1 MPQNDWETVGSV
13 DFSPALMLCFSFHS
27 IVAFRKA
34 NKVGIF
40 IKVTPQ
46 REEGEVT
53 VCFKMKHDFKNLAAP
68 IRPVEEG
75 DQGTEV
81 IWLTQ
86 HVELSFGPLLP

>member
-1 MPQNDWETVGSV
+1 MAWPSCDLPNTVLI
-13 DFSPALMLCFSFHS
+13 FFHS
-27 IVAFRKA
+27 IIAFRKA

-68 IRPVEEG
+68 IRPIEES

-86 HVELSFGPLLP
+86 HVELSLGPLLP